1 MTRNT
6 PRPLGLAQLSLLG
19 TAPPE
24 LVGIAAEAGFDFIG
38 ARVRPVTPAERP
50 YDLQPG
56 SPMLRETLA
65 RMRDTGVT
73 VRDIEFLLLDGSDQR
88 EAWLRMME
96 AGQALGAGS
105 LTVAAADPD
114 GARLIDTLA
123 RMAEDG
129 RGFGI
134 APTLEAISYQPVASI
149 SQAADIARQTGCRI
163 VVDTL
168 HFNRFNGSGDG
179 EDGVAAGQDGVAA
192 GQDGVA
198 AGQWDQLRANADLVP
213 LLQLCDGPARRPASR
228 EELVIESRSERE
240 VPGDGDFGLAAVV
253 AALPE
258 GLPLSVET
266 PSDRRV
272 AELGGLGWARR
283 LKSGVD
289 AVLAAAGS
297 LREENLE
304 GMGTK

>member
-1 MTRNT
+1 MSRTTR
-6 PRPLGLAQLSLLG
+6 PLLGLAQLSLLD

-24 LVGIAAEAGFDFIG
+24 LLGIAAEAGFDFIG
-38 ARVRPVTPAERP
+38 ARVRPVTATERP

-56 SPMLRETLA
+56 SPMARETVA

-96 AGQALGAGS
+96 AGQALGASS

-114 GARLIDTLA
+114 GSRLVHTLA

-134 APTLEAISYQPVASI
+134 VPTLEAISYQPVASI
-149 SQAADIARQTGCRI
+149 AQAADIARQSGCRI

-168 HFNRFNGSGDG
+168 HFNRFNGFNLVNDQGDG
-179 EDGVAAGQDGVAA
+179 GSGGAGA
-192 GQDGVA
+192 
-198 AGQWDQLRANADLVP
+198 QWDQLRANADLVP
-213 LLQLCDGPARRPASR
+213 LLQLCDGPSRRPSSR
-228 EELVIESRSERE
+228 EELVVESRSERE
-240 VPGDGDFGLAAVV
+240 VPGEGDFDLAAAV
-253 AALPE
+253 AALPD
-258 GLPLSVET
+258 GLPLSAET

-272 AELGGLGWARR
+272 AELGELGWARR
-283 LKSGVD
+283 LKSGVES
-289 AVLAAAGS
+289 VLAAAGTR
-297 LREENLE
+297 REAGHLQ
-304 GMGTK
+304 GAGPR